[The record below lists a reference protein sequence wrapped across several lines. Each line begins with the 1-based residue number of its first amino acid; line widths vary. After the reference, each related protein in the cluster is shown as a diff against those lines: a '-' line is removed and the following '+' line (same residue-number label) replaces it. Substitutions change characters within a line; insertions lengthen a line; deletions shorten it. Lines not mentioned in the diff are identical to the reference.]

1 MATKPFKYQKMFPLG
16 PDTTEYYHL
25 TSDYVKVENWGGHEI
40 LVIDPQAL
48 TVLARQATHDNA
60 FMLRRE
66 HNNMVAKIL
75 SDPEASKNDKFV
87 ALTML
92 RNAEVAAKGQLPFC
106 QDTGTAIIHGNK
118 GQAVWTGADDEEL
131 LSKGVYQTYTEDNLR
146 YSQNAPLNMYDEVN
160 TGCNLPAQIDIHAT
174 EGMEYNFL
182 FVAKGGGSANKTYL
196 YQETKALINPKTLI
210 PFLVEKM
217 KSLGTAAC
225 PPYHIAFVIGGTSA
239 EMNLA
244 TVKKASVKYLDSLP
258 TEGNELGHAFRDIEL
273 EKELLKEAQN
283 LGLGAQFGGKYFAH
297 DIRVIRLP
305 RHGASCPVGLG
316 VSCSADRNVKAK
328 INRDGLWIEKLD
340 SNPGELIPEEY
351 RKAGEGDVVK
361 VDLNRPMSEILKQ
374 LSQYPVSTRLSL
386 NGTIIVGRDIAHAKI
401 KERLDRGEEMP
412 QYLKDH
418 PIYYAGPAKT
428 PSGMASGSFG
438 PTTAGRMDSYV
449 DQFQAA
455 GGSMVMIA
463 KGNRSKQVTD
473 ACHKHGGFYLGSIGG
488 PAAVLAQNSIKKVE
502 LLEYPELGMEAIWKI
517 EVEDFPA
524 FILVD
529 DKGNDFFTEI
539 SEKCKT
545 CALSPDS
552 KAH

>member
-1 MATKPFKYQKMFPLG
+1 MAKPFKYQEMFPMTK
-16 PDTTEYYHL
+16 DTTEYYHL
-25 TSDYVKVENWGGHEI
+25 TSDYVKVENWNGHEM
-40 LVIDPQAL
+40 LVIDPEAL

-66 HNNMVAKIL
+66 HNALVAKIL
-75 SDPEASKNDKFV
+75 SDSEASENDKFV

-118 GQAVWTGADDEEL
+118 GQNVFTGCNDEEY

-160 TGCNLPAQIDIHAT
+160 TGCNLPAQIDLHAT
-174 EGMEYNFL
+174 EGNEYKFL

-244 TVKKASVKYLDSLP
+244 TVKKASVKYYDNLP

-273 EKELLKEAQN
+273 EQQLLEETRKI
-283 LGLGAQFGGKYFAH
+283 GLGAQFGGKYFAH

-328 INRDGLWIEKLD
+328 INKDGLWIEKLD
-340 SNPGELIPEEY
+340 SNPSELIPESY
-351 RKAGEGDVVK
+351 RKAGEGEVVNI
-361 VDLNRPMSEILKQ
+361 DLNRPMSEILEELGK
-374 LSQYPVSTRLSL
+374 YPVSTRLSL
-386 NGTIIVGRDIAHAKI
+386 KGTIIVGRDIAHAKI

-428 PSGMASGSFG
+428 PEGLPSGSFG

-449 DQFQAA
+449 DQFQTA

-488 PAAVLAQNSIKKVE
+488 PAAILAYNSIKKIE
-502 LLEYPELGMEAIWKI
+502 CLEYPELGMEAIWKI

-529 DKGNDFFTEI
+529 NKGNDFFVEI
-539 SEKCKT
+539 AEKCKS
-545 CALSPDS
+545 CALN
-552 KAH
+552 K

>member
-1 MATKPFKYQKMFPLG
+1 MATKPFKYQEMFPLG
-16 PDTTEYYHL
+16 KDNTEYYLL
-25 TSDYVKVENWGGHEI
+25 TSDYVKTEKWGDREM
-40 LVIDPQAL
+40 LVVDPEAL
-48 TVLARQATHDNA
+48 TVMARQATHDNA

-66 HNNMVAKIL
+66 HNEMVAKIL
-75 SDPEASKNDKFV
+75 HDPAASENDKFV

-92 RNAEVAAKGQLPFC
+92 RNAEVASKGQLPFC
-106 QDTGTAIIHGNK
+106 QDTGTAIVIGKK
-118 GQAVWTGADDEEL
+118 GQNVYTGGGDEEK
-131 LSKGVYQTYTEDNLR
+131 LSKGVYTTYTEDNLR

-160 TGCNLPAQIDIHAT
+160 TGCNLPAQIDLYAVD
-174 EGMEYNFL
+174 GDEYKFL

-196 YQETKALINPKTLI
+196 YQETKALINPKTLV

-244 TVKKASVKYLDSLP
+244 TVKKASVKYYDNLP
-258 TEGNELGHAFRDIEL
+258 TKGNELGHAFRDIEL
-273 EKELLKEAQN
+273 EKQLLEEAHKI
-283 LGLGAQFGGKYFAH
+283 GLGAQFGGKYFAH

-328 INRDGLWIEKLD
+328 INKEGIWIEKLD
-340 SNPGELIPEEY
+340 ANPGELIPESY
-351 RKAGEGDVVK
+351 RKQGEGNVVK
-361 VDLNRPMSEILKQ
+361 IDLNRPMDEIRKE
-374 LSQYPVSTRLSL
+374 LSKYPVSTRLSL

-401 KERLDRGEEMP
+401 KERLDKGEPMP

-428 PSGMASGSFG
+428 PKGMPSGSFG

-488 PAAVLAQNSIKKVE
+488 PAAILAQNSIKKVE

-539 SEKCKT
+539 SEKCRS
-545 CALSPDS
+545 CALN
-552 KAH
+552 K

>member
-1 MATKPFKYQKMFPLG
+1 MATKPFKYQPMFPMSK
-16 PDTTEYYHL
+16 DNTEYYHL
-25 TSDYVKVENWGGHEI
+25 TSEYVKVEKFNGKDM
-40 LVIDPQAL
+40 LVIDPEAL
-48 TVLARQATHDNA
+48 TVMARQATHDNA

-66 HNNMVAKIL
+66 HNAMVAKIL
-75 SDPEASKNDKFV
+75 HDPEASENDKFV

-106 QDTGTAIIHGNK
+106 QDTGTAIIIGKK
-118 GQAVWTGADDEEL
+118 GQNVYTGGNDEER
-131 LSKGVYQTYTEDNLR
+131 LSKGVYLTYTEDNLR

-160 TGCNLPAQIDIHAT
+160 TGCNLPAQIDLYAVD
-174 EGMEYNFL
+174 GDEYNFL

-196 YQETKALINPKTLI
+196 YQETKALINPKTLV

-217 KSLGTAAC
+217 KTLGTAAC

-239 EMNLA
+239 EMNLT
-244 TVKKASVKYLDSLP
+244 TVKKASVKYYDNLP

-273 EKELLKEAQN
+273 EKQLLEEAHKI
-283 LGLGAQFGGKYFAH
+283 GLGAQFGGKYFAH

-328 INRDGLWIEKLD
+328 INRDGIWIEKLD
-340 SNPGELIPEEY
+340 ANPGELIPEEM
-351 RKAGEGDVVK
+351 RNDTEGNVVK
-361 VDLNRPMSEILKQ
+361 IDLNRPMPEVLAE
-374 LSQYPVSTRLSL
+374 LSKYPVSTRLSL

-401 KERLDRGEEMP
+401 KERLDRGEPMP

-428 PSGMASGSFG
+428 PKGMASGSFG
-438 PTTAGRMDSYV
+438 PTTAGRMDPYV

-455 GGSMVMIA
+455 GGSMIMIA

-488 PAAVLAQNSIKKVE
+488 PAAVLAKNSIKKVE

-517 EVEDFPA
+517 EVENFPA

-529 DKGNDFFTEI
+529 DKGNDFFTQI
-539 SEKCKT
+539 SEKCKS
-545 CALSPDS
+545 CGLA
-552 KAH
+552 K

>member
-1 MATKPFKYQKMFPLG
+1 MATKPFQYQEMFPLG

-25 TSDYVKVENWGGHEI
+25 TSDYVKVEQFEGRDM
-40 LVIDPQAL
+40 LVVDPEAL

-66 HNNMVAKIL
+66 HNEMVAKIL
-75 SDPEASKNDKFV
+75 HDPEASDNDKFV

-106 QDTGTAIIHGNK
+106 QDTGTAIVIGKK
-118 GQAVWTGADDEEL
+118 GQRVYTGGGDEER
-131 LSKGVYQTYTEDNLR
+131 LSKGVYLTYTTDNLR

-160 TGCNLPAQIDIHAT
+160 TGCNLPAQIDLYAT
-174 EGMEYNFL
+174 DGDEYKFL

-196 YQETKALINPKTLI
+196 YQETKALINPDKLI

-225 PPYHIAFVIGGTSA
+225 PPYHIAIVVGGTSA

-244 TVKKASVKYLDSLP
+244 TVKKASVKYYDNLP
-258 TEGNELGHAFRDIEL
+258 DHGNELGHAFRDKEL
-273 EKELLKEAQN
+273 EAELLKKAQEI
-283 LGLGAQFGGKYFAH
+283 GLGAQFGGKYFAH

-305 RHGASCPVGLG
+305 RHGASCPVGIG

-328 INRDGLWIEKLD
+328 INREGLWIERLD
-340 SNPGELIPEEY
+340 TNPGSLIPEEM
-351 RKAGEGDVVK
+351 RNASETNAVSI
-361 VDLNRPMSEILKQ
+361 DLNRPMSEILAE
-374 LSQYPVSTRLSL
+374 LSKYPVSTRLSL

-401 KERLDRGEEMP
+401 KERLDRGEPMP
-412 QYLKDH
+412 EYLKNH

-428 PSGMASGSFG
+428 PEGIPSGSFG

-463 KGNRSKQVTD
+463 KGNRSQQVTD

-488 PAAVLAQNSIKKVE
+488 PAAILAQNSIKKVE

-539 SEKCKT
+539 SKRCSG
-545 CALSPDS
+545 CPMSQ
-552 KAH
+552 H